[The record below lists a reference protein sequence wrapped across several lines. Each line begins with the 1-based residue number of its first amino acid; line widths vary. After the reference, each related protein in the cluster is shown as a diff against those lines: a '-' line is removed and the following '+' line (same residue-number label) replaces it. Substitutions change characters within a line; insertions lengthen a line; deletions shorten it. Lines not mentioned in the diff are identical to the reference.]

1 MDLYAIIQELH
12 QERKRLDRL
21 IAVLERKLA
30 HSLHFRNRPK
40 SRRGR
45 KSMGQEERKLVSE
58 RMKRYWASRRGENGS
73 AGDGGATDSSIS

>member
-30 HSLHFRNRPK
+30 HSLHFRKHPK

-58 RMKRYWASRRGENGS
+58 RMKRYWASRRAENGS
-73 AGDGGATDSSIS
+73 ADDGGEANSSIS

>member
-21 IAVLERKLA
+21 IAVLESKLA
-30 HSLHFRNRPK
+30 HSFHFRKPPK

-73 AGDGGATDSSIS
+73 AEDGGASDSSIS